1 MKNKTYYN
9 EVKSGKVVNIDRKLF
24 PEEYNIKEVRI
35 INQATI
41 QEYVVGYVDNT
52 PIAIVGIPEDVDT
65 SSIVVRKNNSDVKF
79 EYLPEDYIDHTE
91 FSIYPYDEKYYNDN
105 ILKYTYKGLLEKRH
119 NREVMEYKR
128 KNKQK
133 VKKK

>member
-1 MKNKTYYN
+1 MKNKAYYS
-9 EVKSGKVVNIDRKLF
+9 ETKRGEVVNIDRKLF

-35 INQATI
+35 LNQATI
-41 QEYVVGYVDNT
+41 EEYVVGYVDNT

-65 SSIVVRKNNSDVKF
+65 RSIVVRKNNKDVKF
-79 EYLPEDYIDHTE
+79 EYISEDYIDDTE
-91 FSIYPYDEKYYNDN
+91 FSIYPYDEKYYNDS
-105 ILKYTYKGLLEKRH
+105 IMKSTYKGLLAKRH

-128 KNKQK
+128 NNKQK

>member
-35 INQATI
+35 LNQATI
-41 QEYVVGYVDNT
+41 EEYVVGYVDNT

-65 SSIVVRKNNSDVKF
+65 RSIVVRKNNRDVKF

-91 FSIYPYDEKYYNDN
+91 FSIYHYDEKYYNDN

-128 KNKQK
+128 NNKQK